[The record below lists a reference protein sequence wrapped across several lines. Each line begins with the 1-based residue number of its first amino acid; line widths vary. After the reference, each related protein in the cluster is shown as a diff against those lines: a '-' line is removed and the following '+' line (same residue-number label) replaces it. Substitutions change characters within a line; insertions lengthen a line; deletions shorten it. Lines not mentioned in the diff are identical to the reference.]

1 MCVVREMVSVL
12 VEGTSVGH
20 PGDRSCG
27 TEQGA
32 YVDTPMRNKT
42 EAHTLHL
49 QSTTGD
55 FWF

>member
-1 MCVVREMVSVL
+1 MVREMVSVL